1 MDIEQYLGAEKHRSI
16 EIEIST
22 RCTIMCRACPRMYQD
37 RANGWDTGFM
47 DIDVFKD
54 IVNNSN
60 YQVYQLVGAYGDAIY
75 HPQILEI
82 VEFLLKTD
90 KKFFIETNG
99 AHKKKEF
106 WDKWIQL
113 PWRRQAL
120 MVWSIDGLE
129 DTNHLYRRNS
139 NWESIM
145 YGVKTILDMPRNK
158 RPGMKWKYLVFPYNE
173 HQVDEARTF
182 SQELGFDQFEPYK
195 SLRKYN
201 TEWFKDNPTE
211 RKLIDWN
218 EHAN

>member
-1 MDIEQYLGAEKHRSI
+1 MDKKKTEDEPNEK
-16 EIEIST
+16 T
-22 RCTIMCRACPRMYQD
+22 T
-37 RANGWDTGFM
+37 DTGNEMFSKGVDLNVYTIKKDDDKPTWDREVPKPLPGSKGECFVFTLVGPRSSGKSVVINNLVLRDEM
-47 DIDVFKD
+47 LRNVFKD

-158 RPGMKWKYLVFPYNE
+158 RPGMKWKYLVFP
-173 HQVDEARTF
+173 
-182 SQELGFDQFEPYK
+182 
-195 SLRKYN
+195 
-201 TEWFKDNPTE
+201 
-211 RKLIDWN
+211 
-218 EHAN
+218 